1 MTAYRVVDDHKEL
14 DNIGSNT
21 HDEIDVHID
30 LTAFVIASGTAG
42 PIPAN
47 SRIITPGS
55 GITITDSG
63 PGGALT
69 ISSAASGSAAA
80 GGTSGQ
86 VQFNDSGTFEGS
98 DNLTYN
104 KTTGTLTGSI
114 VSAVVGFSGSLTRLN
129 NGSSYLVAGTTS
141 NTSQTGGIS
150 ITSGST
156 GQVSISS
163 YVFPNDLTVSLTG
176 GRTFGRYASGD
187 TIPATGKT
195 PAEIILLALAEP
207 IDPSV
212 SLASSTSIL
221 FNQTSIDNVLSF
233 SYVINS
239 LGATVA
245 STLLEW
251 RRNDSGIWSVLTSSV
266 EATTHTHSI
275 VDTNYNTQS
284 FNYRYVVTDSLGATK
299 TASFNITPQT
309 YAQPG
314 ISIAVVTTTAGSV
327 VGEGNYKR
335 EKGNVGSTL
344 SGNITRN
351 RINVPITSYS
361 VQYSTNNVTWTD
373 VTGLSSIPVT
383 GNPSSVSIPSTAHY
397 DASLKSS
404 STIYYRAT
412 VTDSYQSST
421 GGNVTVSFLSA
432 IFYGPSLSAAV
443 DSVAVRLLPSVF
455 TDTANPFT
463 LITGTTYAIF
473 TVAVPASNSLTSVLD
488 LDAFSA
494 NITGNYIVATFNV
507 NDGGEVATPY
517 KIYTMT
523 NAIPYLPTSHRH
535 QVTRA

>member
-251 RRNDSGIWSVLTSSV
+251 RRNNSGIWSVLTSSV

-314 ISIAVVTTTAGSV
+314 ISITVVTTTAGSV